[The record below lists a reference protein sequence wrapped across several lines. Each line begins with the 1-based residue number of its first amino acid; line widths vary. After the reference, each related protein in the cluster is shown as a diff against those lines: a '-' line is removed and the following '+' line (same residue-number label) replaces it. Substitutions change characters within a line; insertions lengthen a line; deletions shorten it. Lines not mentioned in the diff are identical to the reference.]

1 MTGYACSGSDSKKYA
16 VVFDLTTH
24 LYIHRYKKKDSTHQ
38 TSRGREEKNVKNYI
52 VAKKQIEKKN
62 QKKNCIRTAVKVKF

>member
-24 LYIHRYKKKDSTHQ
+24 LYIHRYKKKIARTRQAVD
-38 TSRGREEKNVKNYI
+38 REEKK
-52 VAKKQIEKKN
+52 
-62 QKKNCIRTAVKVKF
+62 C

>member
-24 LYIHRYKKKDSTHQ
+24 LYIHRYKKKIARTRQ
-38 TSRGREEKNVKNYI
+38 AVEEK
-52 VAKKQIEKKN
+52 KKMLKITLLRKSRLKRKTRKKTVYA
-62 QKKNCIRTAVKVKF
+62 QQ

>member
-24 LYIHRYKKKDSTHQ
+24 LYIHRYKKKIARTRQAVD
-38 TSRGREEKNVKNYI
+38 REEKNVKNYI